1 MWCDM
6 AKDEFDIGQ
15 MIGSLGASIESLKEA
30 MTRQHGELTA
40 QISMTILGQKEMD
53 KSIALID
60 KSNTKAHE
68 RIDDHA
74 ANLIHI
80 KDLAEKALKL
90 GEDLENSKKKI
101 IWTIGGVSIGASF
114 AGSKI
119 ANFIS
124 GLFQ

>member
-1 MWCDM
+1 M
-6 AKDEFDIGQ
+6 AKDEFDLGA
-15 MIGSLGASIESLKEA
+15 MIGGLGASIESLKEA

-74 ANLIHI
+74 VNLIHI
-80 KDLAEKALKL
+80 KDLAEKALRL
-90 GEDLENSKKKI
+90 GEDLENSKKKLL
-101 IWTIGGVSIGASF
+101 WTFGGISIGASF
-114 AGSKI
+114 AGNKI
-119 ANFIS
+119 AGFIN